1 MGENHTGSDAFLKT
15 SFDVLLGRITL
26 GGESYWVSCIVRI
39 TLSFGGQPIWV
50 LLLCLGLNS
59 FGVKGIILVQI
70 HCLWVRL
77 PVGDPVKGISLGQ
90 KHFCTISSSLTRKCK
105 LI

>member
-39 TLSFGGQPIWV
+39 TLSLSAYEGTVIMP
-50 LLLCLGLNS
+50 
-59 FGVKGIILVQI
+59 
-70 HCLWVRL
+70 R
-77 PVGDPVKGISLGQ
+77 
-90 KHFCTISSSLTRKCK
+90 TK
-105 LI
+105 LFWCEGNHIGSDTLFMGTPASG